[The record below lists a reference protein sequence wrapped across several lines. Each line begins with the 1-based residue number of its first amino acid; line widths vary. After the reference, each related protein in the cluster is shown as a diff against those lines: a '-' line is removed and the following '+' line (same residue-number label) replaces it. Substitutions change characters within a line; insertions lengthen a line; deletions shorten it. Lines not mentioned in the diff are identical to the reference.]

1 MQCLYPLTVKNP
13 KTGLYIKVP
22 CGRCGPCLINRS
34 RDWCLRLQQELMS
47 ERTIFST
54 FLTLSYSP
62 ENVPLADDKMV
73 LNKSDL
79 QKYFKRVRKNFN
91 FRYFAVGEY
100 GNKSWRPHYH
110 VILFLNKTFNS
121 NGNEDVT
128 RSVTKNSFYAL
139 LEKCWDLGIVYFG
152 DVTPASINYVSFYIL
167 KESYDQ
173 AYAEAGLPAPFQL
186 MSKRPFLG
194 STYVF
199 DNKEDKEDYAMSHNL
214 IHYQGSFYRIPRIF
228 KDKLL
233 PADYL
238 KINDFVPVNPAESM
252 SVDEIN
258 YLNKSIINNI
268 RKHK

>member
-1 MQCLYPLTVKNP
+1 
-13 KTGLYIKVP
+13 
-22 CGRCGPCLINRS
+22 
-34 RDWCLRLQQELMS
+34 
-47 ERTIFST
+47 
-54 FLTLSYSP
+54 
-62 ENVPLADDKMV
+62 
-73 LNKSDL
+73 
-79 QKYFKRVRKNFN
+79 
-91 FRYFAVGEY
+91 
-100 GNKSWRPHYH
+100 
-110 VILFLNKTFNS
+110 
-121 NGNEDVT
+121 
-128 RSVTKNSFYAL
+128 
-139 LEKCWDLGIVYFG
+139 
-152 DVTPASINYVSFYIL
+152 
-167 KESYDQ
+167 
-173 AYAEAGLPAPFQL
+173 